1 MSLVFVGVFVRG
13 GGGGGGWGVEG
24 RERYWEWV
32 RRSLAIGDEA
42 EATMNIL

>member
-13 GGGGGGWGVEG
+13 GGGGGGGGG

-32 RRSLAIGDEA
+32 KKSLAIGDDA